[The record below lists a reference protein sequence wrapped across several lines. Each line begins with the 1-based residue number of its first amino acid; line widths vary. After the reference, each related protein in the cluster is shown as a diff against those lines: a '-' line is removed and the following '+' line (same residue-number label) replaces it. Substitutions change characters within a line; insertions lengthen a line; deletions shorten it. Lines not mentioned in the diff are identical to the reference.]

1 MREDR
6 TLRTQM
12 CRVTLDFTHAVITSS
27 VLRIEVDMVHG
38 KLFIVSPPGIV
49 INTDGLAL
57 TYSKLKLHSKNAAA
71 DPRLHIELAGRLL
84 HAKVI
89 QQRPKR

>member
-1 MREDR
+1 
-6 TLRTQM
+6 M

-27 VLRIEVDMVHG
+27 VLRIDANMQHG

-49 INTDGLAL
+49 INTDGLTL
-57 TYSKLKLHSKNAAA
+57 TYSNFKLHSKNAAA
-71 DPRLHIELAGRLL
+71 DPRLHIKLAGWLL

-89 QQRPKR
+89 QQRAGAPC